1 MRILGTGMSGS
12 IGRALIPALSGDGHK
27 IVRLKT
33 GSTERPDD
41 IPWDPLEPL
50 DPQTVSGYGAVIH
63 LAGESVFGLWTK
75 QKKYGIRVSRV
86 MATRNLAEALA
97 RAREKPKTFISASAI
112 GFYGTHASEPV
123 TEEAEA
129 GEGFLAEV
137 AHDWEDATELARKA
151 GIRVVNL
158 RIGVV
163 LSRNAGA
170 FTMMLRPF
178 RLGLGGKMG
187 SGTQYLSWIHVADA
201 AGAIRRCLHTA
212 SIAGPVNLVAP
223 NPVTN
228 AEFSQTL
235 AHALKRPAIFSI
247 PRFLLRLLPGDMARE
262 TLLASQNC
270 VPKRL
275 LESGFRFAYPDLKAA
290 LKNLLPR

>member
-1 MRILGTGMSGS
+1 M
-12 IGRALIPALSGDGHK
+12 
-27 IVRLKT
+27 
-33 GSTERPDD
+33 
-41 IPWDPLEPL
+41 
-50 DPQTVSGYGAVIH
+50 
-63 LAGESVFGLWTK
+63 
-75 QKKYGIRVSRV
+75 SRV
-86 MATRNLAEALA
+86 LGTRNLAEALA
-97 RAREKPKTFISASAI
+97 RARIKPKTFISASAI

-123 TEEAEA
+123 TEEGEP

-137 AHDWEDATELARKA
+137 AQDWEAATELARKA

-170 FTMMLRPF
+170 LSMMLGPF
-178 RLGLGGKMG
+178 RLGLAGKMG
-187 SGTQYLSWIHVADA
+187 PGTQYLSWIHVADA

-228 AEFSQTL
+228 DEFSRTL
-235 AHALKRPAIFSI
+235 ARALTRPAIFTI
-247 PRFLLRLLPGDMARE
+247 PAFLLRLLPGDMARQ
-262 TLLASQNC
+262 TFLASQNC

-275 LESGFRFAYPDLKAA
+275 LDSGFRFAYPDLKAA
-290 LKNLLPR
+290 LKNLLVR